1 LREENGLTA
10 ADYRALAEFR
20 YQIRRFVAFS
30 ENAASLAGVEPQQH
44 QLLLAVQ
51 GMPAGHKV
59 RIGDL
64 AERLHIRHHSAV
76 ELVGR
81 MEAKGLLVRV
91 PGETDRREV
100 HVRLTPRGSR
110 LLRTLTVIHREEL
123 RRAAPALVSSLR
135 RVCEAKKPATDR
147 AARSRPGLLRPG
159 LASAPRQRASNL

>member
-1 LREENGLTA
+1 MSEENALTS
-10 ADYRALAEFR
+10 ADYRSLAEFR

-30 ENAASLAGVEPQQH
+30 ENAASDAGVEPQQH

-64 AERLHIRHHSAV
+64 AEKLQIRHHSAV

-81 MEAKGLLVRV
+81 MESKGLVTRV

-100 HVRLTPRGSR
+100 HVRLTTRGSR
-110 LLRTLTVIHREEL
+110 ILRALTVMHREEL
-123 RRAAPALVSSLR
+123 RRAAPALVSTLR
-135 RVCEAKKPATDR
+135 RVCEGARRTTSMTRSSGQGRVRPR
-147 AARSRPGLLRPG
+147 AASVSRKR
-159 LASAPRQRASNL
+159 RNNL